1 MTFTV
6 VLIVVLI
13 AMWILYM
20 VAPLR
25 IEGKRLEEIDRQ
37 VQMRKED
44 VKEVEA
50 LKKEVVDLRSE
61 ISTVEEFKA
70 NRPMTLDILRE
81 LTTILPKSTWL
92 TRVRV
97 SGSTVN
103 IEGYAIS
110 ASTLLPKLE
119 ASKYFEK
126 AEFASPTFRD
136 KRMNADR
143 FNIKMEIE
151 GILEKEEAKQ

>member
-6 VLIVVLI
+6 VLIMVLI

-25 IEGKRLEEIDRQ
+25 IEGKRLAEIDRQ

-44 VKEVEA
+44 VKDVEA
-50 LKKEVVDLRSE
+50 LKKEIGDLRME
-61 ISTVEEFKA
+61 ISAVEDFKA
-70 NRPMTLDILRE
+70 DRPMALDILRE
-81 LTTILPKSTWL
+81 LTMIIPKSTWL

-97 SGSTVN
+97 SESTVN
-103 IEGYAIS
+103 IEGYATS

-119 ASKYFEK
+119 TSKYFEK

-151 GILEKEEAKQ
+151 GIRQAEEAKK